1 MLKTVATLGAA
12 TLLVGAYCFA
22 QSSDQPAASTQ
33 PAEQKTVTPSGLTI
47 IEQGSDDVGA
57 QAGDRVTVHYTG
69 RLENGTIFDS
79 SMTRGQP
86 FTFTIDASQV
96 IKGWDEGVKGM
107 KCGQKRQLI
116 VPAELGYGSRKM
128 PGIPANSTLVFDVQV
143 LFIAR
148 GDPAKPA
155 E

>member
-1 MLKTVATLGAA
+1 MSLTKKRKVANTKVDKNKAYSLKEAA
-12 TLLVGAYCFA
+12 TLVKEINC
-22 QSSDQPAASTQ
+22 T
-33 PAEQKTVTPSGLTI
+33 K
-47 IEQGSDDVGA
+47 
-57 QAGDRVTVHYTG
+57 
-69 RLENGTIFDS
+69 FDS
-79 SMTRGQP
+79 SVDRNQP
-86 FTFTIDASQV
+86 FEFLLGNGQV